1 VTHLLD
7 LHNLGVREA
16 IACYLI
22 PTGGGAF
29 ALADP
34 GPGST
39 LPRLEAAVAEAGFE
53 LAALETVLVS
63 HVHLDHAGAA
73 GALAARTGA
82 TVVAHPRAAPHL
94 ADPTRL
100 MASARRVYGGQLDE
114 LWGSMAPVPTDQ
126 LRVVG
131 DGDTID
137 LGELRARAI
146 AAPGHANHQ
155 HAYLLGDGRL
165 LTGDALAIRLPG
177 QRTLMPATAPPEI
190 DLVAW
195 GRTLDAIEA
204 LAPAALLMPHFGVK
218 EDVAE
223 HLARLRAALPAWAQV
238 VRTGIELGEHDRAI
252 ADRLEAYLR
261 AELATEGAPRA
272 GAPRAGAP
280 TVGVPDEAADRAIRA
295 AGPLMCVMGLRRAL
309 GQG

>member
-1 VTHLLD
+1 MTHLLD
-7 LHNLGVREA
+7 LHHLGVPEA

-22 PTGGGAF
+22 PLGDGAF

-39 LPRLEAAVAEAGFE
+39 LPRLEAAIAEAGIE
-53 LAALETVLVS
+53 LDGLATVLVS

-82 TVVAHPRAAPHL
+82 MVVAHPRAAPHL

-100 MASARRVYGGQLDE
+100 MTSARRVYGARLDE
-114 LWGSMAPVPTDQ
+114 LWGPMEPVPADQ
-126 LRVVG
+126 LRVVE
-131 DGDTID
+131 DGETIA
-137 LGELRARAI
+137 LGARRARAI
-146 AAPGHANHQ
+146 AAPGHADHQ
-155 HAYLLGDGRL
+155 HAYLLDDGRL

-190 DLVAW
+190 DLAAW
-195 GRTLDAIEA
+195 DRTLDAIEA
-204 LAPAALLMPHFGVK
+204 LAPTQLLMPHFGVK

-223 HLARLRAALPAWAQV
+223 HVARLRAALPAWAQLV
-238 VRTGIELGEHDRAI
+238 HTGIELEENDRAV

-261 AELATEGAPRA
+261 AELADEGTPL
-272 GAPRAGAP
+272 
-280 TVGVPDEAADRAIRA
+280 EAADRAIRA
-295 AGPLMCVMGLRRAL
+295 AGPLMCVLGLRRAL
-309 GQG
+309 AQG